1 MKLFKK
7 IKQKWMSLRM
17 KILPESNSVF
27 IHQSIDEYS
36 ARILKMKL
44 EANDVNSWIVDER
57 DSSYNAFG
65 YVYLYVTSSD
75 EEKAKLLI
83 SSENE

>member
-1 MKLFKK
+1 
-7 IKQKWMSLRM
+7 M
-17 KILPESNSVF
+17 KISPESNSVS

-44 EANDVNSWIVDER
+44 EANGVIARLVDER

-65 YVYLYVTSSD
+65 YVYIYVSRLD
-75 EEKAKLLI
+75 EEKANLLI